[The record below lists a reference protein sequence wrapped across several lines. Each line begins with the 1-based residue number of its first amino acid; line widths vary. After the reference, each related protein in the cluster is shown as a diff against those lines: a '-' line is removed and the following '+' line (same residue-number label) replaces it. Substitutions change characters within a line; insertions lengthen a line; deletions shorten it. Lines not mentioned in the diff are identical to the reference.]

1 MRSSLSLYDLPLQS
15 SNCRQFFVVTD
26 TEIMLFTRTNIVT
39 DDRNNI
45 NVNFYEQEH
54 SDKRLIKLRFVD
66 CDT

>member
-1 MRSSLSLYDLPLQS
+1 
-15 SNCRQFFVVTD
+15 
-26 TEIMLFTRTNIVT
+26 MLFTRTNIVT